1 MPARD
6 ASGGSPLIYEFDGY
20 ELDTQLFELR
30 QAGKPSPLERQVF
43 DVLAY
48 LVEHRERVVT
58 KGELFDE
65 VWKSRF
71 VSEATLSSRI
81 MSVRRAIGDNGKQQ
95 RRIRTVQGRGFRFVG
110 DVRQGALPEVNRAP
124 TTAVGLSA
132 RPASP
137 TRPHEQQIRFCTTA
151 DGVRVAYATIGE
163 GPPLVKA
170 ANWLSHLE
178 FDWRSPVWRHWT
190 EELSRDHMLVKYDER
205 GSGLSDWEVEDFSFE
220 SWVRDLESVID
231 AAGLARVALLGISQG
246 GAVAISYAV
255 RHPERVSHLIL
266 YGAYGEGWGVRSS
279 GRFSREEREALI
291 TLTRHGWGR
300 DNPSYRQVFTT
311 SFMPDATLEQANW
324 FNDLQRI
331 STSPENAARL
341 MQVTRD
347 IDIRPLLA
355 RVEAPT
361 LVLHARGDERVPY
374 DQGRLLAAAI
384 PGARFVPLESR
395 NHILLEHEPAW
406 ASFLREVRT
415 FLGVAERPSEVRA
428 TRSAITTVLFTDIV
442 SSTAATHRLGDERAQ
457 DLVRR
462 HNTVVRAALDRNG
475 GHEVKHTG
483 DGIMAAFESP
493 SRALEAAVEMQRGIA
508 EAGGV
513 DLHLRIG
520 LNAGEPIEEEDD
532 LFGLTVQL
540 AKRICDQAEGDQ
552 ILVSDVVRQLASGK
566 GFTFTDAGRFVPK
579 GLEDRVAVFEVD
591 WRG

>member
-1 MPARD
+1 M
-6 ASGGSPLIYEFDGY
+6 IYEFDGF

-30 QAGKPSPLERQVF
+30 QAGQPSALERQVF

-65 VWKSRF
+65 IWKSRF

-81 MSVRRAIGDNGKQQ
+81 MAARRAIGDNGKGQ
-95 RRIRTVQGRGFRFVG
+95 RLIRTVQGRGFRFVG
-110 DVRQGALPEVNRAP
+110 DVKQRGVPEETPAPAKALGAPARRDSGAP
-124 TTAVGLSA
+124 
-132 RPASP
+132 PQ
-137 TRPHEQQIRFCTTA
+137 EQQIRFCTTA
-151 DGVRVAYATIGE
+151 EGVRVAYATIGE

-205 GSGLSDWEVEDFSFE
+205 GSGLSDWEVEDFSFD
-220 SWVRDLESVID
+220 SWLHDLESVID
-231 AAGLARVALLGISQG
+231 AVGLERVVLLGISQG
-246 GAVAISYAV
+246 GAVAIRYAL

-266 YGAYGEGWGVRSS
+266 YGAYAQGWGVRSS
-279 GRFSREEREALI
+279 GKFSRAEREALI

-300 DNPSYRQVFTT
+300 DDPSYRQVFTT
-311 SFMPDATLEQANW
+311 SFMPDATPEQANW

-331 STSPENAARL
+331 STSAENAARL

-347 IDIRPLLA
+347 IDITPLLP
-355 RVEAPT
+355 RVEVPT
-361 LVLHARGDERVPY
+361 LVLHARGDQRAPFE
-374 DQGRLLAAAI
+374 QGRMLAAAI
-384 PGARFVPLESR
+384 PGARFVPLDSR

-406 ASFLREVRT
+406 AIFLREVRT
-415 FLGVAERPSEVRA
+415 FLGVTAPASEPRM
-428 TRSAITTVLFTDIV
+428 TRSAIATVLFTDIV
-442 SSTAATHRLGDERAQ
+442 SSTAHTRRLGDERAQ

-462 HNTVVRAALDRNG
+462 HNAVVRAALDRNG
-475 GHEVKHTG
+475 GREVKHTG

-493 SRALEAAVEMQRGIA
+493 SRALQAAVEMQRGIA
-508 EAGGV
+508 EGG
-513 DLHLRIG
+513 DPELHVRIG

-566 GFTFTDAGRFVPK
+566 GFIFVDAGRFVPK
-579 GLEDRVAVFEVD
+579 GLEDRVAVFEVH
-591 WRG
+591 WRA